1 MKIAML
7 ARNADLYSHKRLKEA
22 AEERGHELNIIN
34 TLRCY
39 MNIVSRRPEIY
50 YNGEKLIGYDAVI
63 PRIGA
68 SITFYGL
75 AVLRQFEMMGV
86 YPLNE
91 SVGIGRSRDKLRSM
105 QLLARDGIGLP
116 VTTFAHDPKQTEE
129 VLALAGGAPLVIKLL
144 EGTQGLGVVLAD
156 TDRSA
161 KSVIEAFRATNTN
174 ILVQEFIK
182 EAGGSDVRAIV
193 VGGKVIAAMKR
204 TGGEGEF
211 RSNLHRGGSAK
222 VVKLTPEERLTAVRA
237 AKSMGL
243 NVCGVDMLRANHGP
257 VVMEVNSSPGLE
269 GVEKATGLDIAGKII
284 EYIEKNAKPG
294 ATRTKGKG

>member
-7 ARNADLYSHKRLKEA
+7 ARNANLYTHRRLKEA
-22 AEERGHELNIIN
+22 AEERGHQLDIID

-39 MNIVSRRPEIY
+39 MNIATRRPEIY
-50 YNGEKLIGYDAVI
+50 YNGEKLTGYDAVI

-68 SITFYGL
+68 SVTFYGT

-91 SVGIGRSRDKLRSM
+91 SVAIGRSRDKLRSM
-105 QLLARDGIGLP
+105 QLLARDGVGLP
-116 VTTFAHDPKQTEE
+116 VTTFAHDPKQTDE
-129 VLALAGGAPLVIKLL
+129 VLRLAGGAPIVIKLL
-144 EGTQGLGVVLAD
+144 EGTQGIGVVLAD

-161 KSVIEAFRATNTN
+161 KSVVEAFRGARVN
-174 ILVQEFIK
+174 ILLQEFIK
-182 EAGGSDVRAIV
+182 EAGGTDIRAIV
-193 VGGKVIAAMKR
+193 VGGKVVAAMKR
-204 TGGEGEF
+204 TGAEGDF

-222 VVKLTPEERLTAVRA
+222 VVKLTPEERATAVRA

-243 NVCGVDMLRANHGP
+243 NACGVDMLRANHGA

-269 GVEKATGLDIAGKII
+269 GVEKATGLDIAGKMI
-284 EYIEKNAKPG
+284 EFLEKNAKAG
-294 ATRTKGKG
+294 ATKTKGKG